1 MASTTRPP
9 REELRALH
17 RRYRDSKDPAERD
30 RLRAQLVDAYHDF
43 VYFLARKFQ
52 NRGEPLDDIVQV
64 GYLGLIKAI
73 ERFDPD
79 LGFEFTTFATL
90 TVAGEIQRHFRDQG
104 TALRFPRRLQER
116 HQSVVRVNEEMKNQL
131 GREPSVSELAERL
144 GVRPEDVMEAIEMG
158 PAYMPLSL
166 DQPIGSADGQESRV
180 VAEQIGTVDP
190 ELDRVEMRDLLDRA
204 MARLPPPGALLRLR
218 PLRATCS
225 RRLPGRVHP
234 PGLGGGSPVPD
245 PAGDAR
251 HLSRCARS
259 RAADRT
265 TGAPRLAR
273 AHTAPGPPRR

>member
-1 MASTTRPP
+1 LASTARPS

-90 TVAGEIQRHFRDQG
+90 TVAGEIKRHFRDKG
-104 TALRFPRRLQER
+104 TAIRFPRRLQELR
-116 HQSVVRVNEEMKNQL
+116 QSVVRVNEEMKNQL

-144 GVRPEDVMEAIEMG
+144 GVRPEDVTEAIEMG

-204 MARLPPPGALLRLR
+204 MVHLTPRE
-218 PLRATCS
+218 RAIMAMRFYEQMS
-225 RRLPGRVHP
+225 QSEIARRLGISQMHV
-234 PGLGGGSPVPD
+234 
-245 PAGDAR
+245 
-251 HLSRCARS
+251 SRLQ
-259 RAADRT
+259 RAALEQLRKYV
-265 TGAPRLAR
+265 PQESS
-273 AHTAPGPPRR
+273 

>member
-1 MASTTRPP
+1 MGSKPRPS

-17 RRYRDSKDPAERD
+17 RRYKDTSDLAERD
-30 RLRAQLVDAYHDF
+30 RIRAQLVDAYHDF

-90 TVAGEIQRHFRDQG
+90 TVAGEIKRHFRDKG
-104 TALRFPRRLQER
+104 TAIRFPRRLQEL

-131 GREPSVSELAERL
+131 GREPTVSELAERL
-144 GVRPEDVMEAIEMG
+144 GVTPEEVTEAMEIG

-166 DQPIGSADGQESRV
+166 DQPVGSADGQEGRAI
-180 VAEQIGTVDP
+180 AERIGTADP

-204 MARLPPPGALLRLR
+204 MVHLTPRE
-218 PLRATCS
+218 RAIMAMRFYEQMS
-225 RRLPGRVHP
+225 QSEIARRLGISQMHV
-234 PGLGGGSPVPD
+234 
-245 PAGDAR
+245 
-251 HLSRCARS
+251 SRLQ
-259 RAADRT
+259 RAALEQLRKYVPQE
-265 TGAPRLAR
+265 AS
-273 AHTAPGPPRR
+273 

>member
-1 MASTTRPP
+1 MSSKVRPS

-17 RRYRDSKDPAERD
+17 RRYKDTKDPAERD
-30 RLRAQLVDAYHDF
+30 LIRAQLVDAYHDF

-90 TVAGEIQRHFRDQG
+90 TVAGEIKRHFRDKG
-104 TALRFPRRLQER
+104 TAIRFPRRLQEL

-131 GREPSVSELAERL
+131 GREPTVSEVAERL
-144 GVRPEDVMEAIEMG
+144 GVPPEDVTEAMEMG

-166 DQPIGSADGQESRV
+166 DQPIGSSDGQEGRAI
-180 VAEQIGTVDP
+180 AEQIGSADP

-204 MARLPPPGALLRLR
+204 MVHLTPRE
-218 PLRATCS
+218 RAIMAMRFYEQMS
-225 RRLPGRVHP
+225 QSEIARRLGISQMHV
-234 PGLGGGSPVPD
+234 
-245 PAGDAR
+245 
-251 HLSRCARS
+251 SRLQ
-259 RAADRT
+259 RAALEQLRKYVPQE
-265 TGAPRLAR
+265 AS
-273 AHTAPGPPRR
+273 

>member
-1 MASTTRPP
+1 LPEQRIS

-30 RLRAQLVDAYHDF
+30 RLREQLVDAYHDF

-90 TVAGEIQRHFRDQG
+90 TVAGEIKRHFRDKG
-104 TALRFPRRLQER
+104 TAIRFPRRLQEL

-131 GREPSVSELAERL
+131 GREPTVSELAERL
-144 GVRPEDVMEAIEMG
+144 GVTPEDVTEAIEMG
-158 PAYMPLSL
+158 PAYVPLSL
-166 DQPIGSADGQESRV
+166 DQPIGSADGQEGRV

-190 ELDRVEMRDLLDRA
+190 ELDRVEMRDLLNRA
-204 MARLPPPGALLRLR
+204 MVHLTPRERSIMAMRFYEQMSQSEIA
-218 PLRATCS
+218 
-225 RRLPGRVHP
+225 RRLGISQMHV
-234 PGLGGGSPVPD
+234 
-245 PAGDAR
+245 
-251 HLSRCARS
+251 SRLQ
-259 RAADRT
+259 RAALEQLRKHV
-265 TGAPRLAR
+265 PQESS
-273 AHTAPGPPRR
+273 

>member
-1 MASTTRPP
+1 MASTSRPS

-17 RRYRDSKDPAERD
+17 RRYRESKDPAERD
-30 RLRAQLVDAYHDF
+30 RLREQLVAAYHDF

-90 TVAGEIQRHFRDQG
+90 TVAGEIKRHFRDKG
-104 TALRFPRRLQER
+104 TAIRFPRRLQEL

-131 GREPSVSELAERL
+131 GREPTVSELAERL
-144 GVRPEDVMEAIEMG
+144 GVSPEDVMEAIEIG
-158 PAYMPLSL
+158 PAYVPLSL
-166 DQPIGSADGQESRV
+166 DQPIGSADGQEGRV

-204 MARLPPPGALLRLR
+204 MVHLTPRERSIMAMRFYEQMSQSEIA
-218 PLRATCS
+218 
-225 RRLPGRVHP
+225 RRLGISQMHV
-234 PGLGGGSPVPD
+234 
-245 PAGDAR
+245 
-251 HLSRCARS
+251 SRLQ
-259 RAADRT
+259 RAALEQLRKHVPQE
-265 TGAPRLAR
+265 AS
-273 AHTAPGPPRR
+273 